1 MGGHLSHKSNLTERR
16 FGTLLFVLRMG
27 GIAANMKTR
36 PISHF
41 VYNVYL
47 VLCYYVTYLSV
58 FMDYLQKTD
67 DLEESMKN
75 VRMLFGMGFVSWIH
89 FSLRY
94 FSL

>member
-1 MGGHLSHKSNLTERR
+1 MGGHQSHKGNRTERR
-16 FGTLLFVLRMG
+16 FGTLLFVIRMG
-27 GIAANMKTR
+27 GIAVNMKTQ
-36 PISHF
+36 PTSHF

-75 VRMLFGMGFVSWIH
+75 VRMMFAMGFVSWIH
-89 FSLRY
+89 LSFRY
-94 FSL
+94 FNL